1 MPVDTSSYEINQ
13 TVDLQ
18 NEAAIKR
25 ATAELQRR
33 GRNADHYK
41 ISILGEGE
49 ILTVLFEAPDAP
61 EPVLGSGGSVPGFA
75 VEFEASTMRML
86 KSYFVR

>member
-1 MPVDTSSYEINQ
+1 MPVDTSSYEISRR
-13 TVDLQ
+13 VDLQ

-33 GRNADHYK
+33 GLTADNYK
-41 ISILGEGE
+41 ISILGEGK
-49 ILTVLFEAPDAP
+49 ILTVLFEAPDTP
-61 EPVLGSGGSVPGFA
+61 ESMLGSGGSLPAFS

>member
-1 MPVDTSSYEINQ
+1 MPVDTSSYEVAQ
-13 TVDLQ
+13 RDSQ
-18 NEAAIKR
+18 NELAIKR

-33 GRNADHYK
+33 GLAADNYK
-41 ISILGEGE
+41 ISILGEDK
-49 ILTVLFEAPDAP
+49 ILTVLFEALDAP
-61 EPVLGSGGSVPGFA
+61 ESMLGSGGSLPGFA

>member
-13 TVDLQ
+13 RVDLQ
-18 NEAAIKR
+18 NELAIKR
-25 ATAELQRR
+25 ATDELQSR
-33 GRNADHYK
+33 GLIADPYK
-41 ISILGEGE
+41 ISILGEGK
-49 ILTVLFEAPDAP
+49 ILTVLFEAPDTP
-61 EPVLGSGGSVPGFA
+61 ESMLGSGGSVSGFA

>member
-1 MPVDTSSYEINQ
+1 MPVDTSYEINQ
-13 TVDLQ
+13 RVDLQ
-18 NEAAIKR
+18 NELAIQR

-33 GRNADHYK
+33 GLTADHYK

-61 EPVLGSGGSVPGFA
+61 EPMLGSGGSVPGFA